1 MKTSRCKSIVMFSL
15 MTVAMAAY
23 ADQQNSGKVV
33 DKAEMKMNRSQAKST
48 SSMSMA
54 DGEVEDVDKENKS
67 ITLKHG
73 PIKTK
78 TIEMEPMTMPFDVK
92 DASLLSK
99 VKAGDKV
106 KFIAE
111 YIDGAVTI
119 TALRVLK

>member
-1 MKTSRCKSIVMFSL
+1 MQTLRFKSLTLFIL
-15 MTVAMAAY
+15 MTTAMTTH
-23 ADQQNSGKVV
+23 ADQNIGGKVI
-33 DKAEMKMNRSQAKST
+33 DKAEMQMNRSQAKST

-54 DGEVEDVDKENKS
+54 YGEVEDVDKENKS

-92 DASLLSK
+92 DASLLSRVK
-99 VKAGDKV
+99 VGDKV

-119 TALRVLK
+119 TVLRVVK

>member
-1 MKTSRCKSIVMFSL
+1 MKMLRFKSLTLFIL
-15 MTVAMAAY
+15 MTAAMTAH
-23 ADQQNSGKVV
+23 ADQNTGGKVI
-33 DKAEMKMNRSQAKST
+33 DKAEMQMSRPHAKAT

-73 PIKTK
+73 PIKTT

-99 VKAGDKV
+99 VKVGDKV

-119 TALRVLK
+119 TALRVVK

>member
-1 MKTSRCKSIVMFSL
+1 MKTLRFRSLAIFIL
-15 MTVAMAAY
+15 MTMAMAAH
-23 ADQQNSGKVV
+23 ADQQTNGKVV
-33 DKAEMKMNRSQAKST
+33 DKAEMKMNRSQAKSGN
-48 SSMSMA
+48 SASMA

-73 PIKTK
+73 LIKTK

-92 DASLLSK
+92 DASLLSRVK
-99 VKAGDKV
+99 VGDKV